1 MGHSPIV
8 VDPAHPGARTE
19 HREGIGAPWRLIRA
33 SPGDWVFM
41 PRNWWHQVY
50 ATPGSVMLSFYAE
63 APRQQHYR

>member
-1 MGHSPIV
+1 MK
-8 VDPAHPGARTE
+8 

-63 APRQQHYR
+63 APRQQHYK